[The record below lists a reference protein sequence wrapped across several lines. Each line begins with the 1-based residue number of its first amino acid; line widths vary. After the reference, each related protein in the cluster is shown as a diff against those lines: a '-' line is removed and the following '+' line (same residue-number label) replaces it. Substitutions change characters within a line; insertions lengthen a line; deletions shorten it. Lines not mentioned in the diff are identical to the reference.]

1 MKNKMIAFAIFIII
15 IFSFFVPE
23 WLFKLEDFRIE
34 RQICTIARPENKID
48 VEAEKIYLV
57 RAIHDVSEK
66 YSNLVVG
73 EKEKV
78 YIENNN
84 YVEVAPSSII
94 SKTKIENKDTLEE
107 VKNEILKLE
116 SGGGLKNIDLTQDV
130 LDTIYSMEK
139 SYMNEKDEYKIKFYY
154 FKNAKVEIKIENKTG
169 KIVYIIFPKDKLV
182 ADIQEVMKNYVKYLD
197 LYIIN
202 DWKFENNKLKSEKA
216 QLEVVMVDMKE
227 EYILTIRPVGNNID
241 YYKTVEKVE

>member
-1 MKNKMIAFAIFIII
+1 M
-15 IFSFFVPE
+15 
-23 WLFKLEDFRIE
+23 
-34 RQICTIARPENKID
+34 
-48 VEAEKIYLV
+48 
-57 RAIHDVSEK
+57 
-66 YSNLVVG
+66 
-73 EKEKV
+73 
-78 YIENNN
+78 
-84 YVEVAPSSII
+84 
-94 SKTKIENKDTLEE
+94 
-107 VKNEILKLE
+107 
-116 SGGGLKNIDLTQDV
+116 DLTQDV

-182 ADIQEVMKNYVKYLD
+182 ADIQEFMKNYVKYLD

-202 DWKFENNKLKSEKA
+202 DWKFENNKLESEKA